1 MTYFGNR
8 GLWRQASFR
17 PETKALIARMSP
29 TPSRPRQI
37 VINRLITSLIRDGV
51 WAKLDVL
58 QVYAADAQ
66 ANALLNWVSSS
77 YNSTAVGSPTFTT
90 DRGFT
95 FNGTTQYLNTAYTP
109 STAALYAQNSHTL
122 GRWLRSGASGNV
134 GDIGAR
140 ETATN
145 KGATIAS
152 NAGGGAYTIV
162 ESGVSSS
169 QATSPTANIL
179 LTRSAAG
186 SFDIY
191 KSGAFVANVTASSIA
206 PPTIPVFVGALNL
219 DSSADSLSANQYS
232 AAYAGAALSAGEVL
246 ALQNAL
252 QAYMTAVGA

>member
-17 PETKALIARMSP
+17 PETKALLARMSP

-66 ANALLNWVSSS
+66 ANALLNWVSGS
-77 YNSTAVGSPTFTT
+77 YNSTAYNSPTFTA

-95 FNGTTQYLNTAYTP
+95 GDGATAYLDTGY
-109 STAALYAQNSHTL
+109 AASSGPKWGQNDHSF
-122 GRWLRSGASGNV
+122 GRWLRSGP
-134 GDIGAR
+134 
-140 ETATN
+140 
-145 KGATIAS
+145 
-152 NAGGGAYTIV
+152 GGGAMDLGAYEVATLKSAYVLSNVGTQYQVSDSGTIQTV
-162 ESGVSSS
+162 NASVIGSVT
-169 QATSPTANIL
+169 ATRTA
-179 LTRSAAG
+179 SG

-191 KSGAFVANVTASSIA
+191 KNGAFVTNVVAVSRPGSTLSMYVLAYN
-206 PPTIPVFVGALNL
+206 FDGGAATF
-219 DSSADSLSANQYS
+219 SPNQLGAVYM
-232 AAYAGAALSAGEVL
+232 GAALTAGDTL
-246 ALQNAL
+246 ALHNAL